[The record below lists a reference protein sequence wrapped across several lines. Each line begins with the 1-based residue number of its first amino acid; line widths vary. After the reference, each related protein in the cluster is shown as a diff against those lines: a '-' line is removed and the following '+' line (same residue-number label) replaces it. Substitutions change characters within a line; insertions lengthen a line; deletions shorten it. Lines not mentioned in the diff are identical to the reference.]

1 MPRRGATEKRAGG
14 SRGWRPQADEE
25 AVAAQLPAPAAEG
38 PNEDDTDDPV
48 DGQQDYGVKI
58 IWGGGERRP
67 GARLEKIAA
76 RQR

>member
-1 MPRRGATEKRAGG
+1 MSRRGNTGKKAGG

-25 AVAAQLPAPAAEG
+25 APAPAAEG
-38 PNEDDTDDPV
+38 PNADESDDPV
-48 DGQQDYGVKI
+48 NGQQDYGIKI
-58 IWGGGERRP
+58 IWGDGVRRP

>member
-1 MPRRGATEKRAGG
+1 MPRRSATEKRAGG

-25 AVAAQLPAPAAEG
+25 AVAPQSLEDPDDEGQGDPA
-38 PNEDDTDDPV
+38 
-48 DGQQDYGVKI
+48 QQDYGIKI
-58 IWGGGERRP
+58 IWGNGERRP

>member
-25 AVAAQLPAPAAEG
+25 VVADEG
-38 PNEDDTDDPV
+38 PNADESDDPV
-48 DGQQDYGVKI
+48 DGQDYGVKI
-58 IWGGGERRP
+58 IWGSGERRP

-76 RQR
+76 RR